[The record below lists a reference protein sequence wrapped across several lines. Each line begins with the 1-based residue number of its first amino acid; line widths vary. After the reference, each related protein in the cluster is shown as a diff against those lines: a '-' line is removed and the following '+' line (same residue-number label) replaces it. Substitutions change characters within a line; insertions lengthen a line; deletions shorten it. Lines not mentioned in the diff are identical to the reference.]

1 MAEAIALFL
10 KLNGNDIQG
19 ENSQTSLGRANS
31 IEVLSWSW
39 SGEAP
44 LATSGG
50 ASGRR
55 VMGEVKFVQ
64 RIDKSTPLLFKGFTN
79 NEVAQGTFKFF
90 RPNPSGDGTTEQYF
104 TFEGFS
110 GRVTSLNLW
119 QPDTLNPTTAQ
130 LPHLVQ
136 FTMFFSRVIQTYTNG
151 GITHEW
157 DSSGGG
163 A

>member
-1 MAEAIALFL
+1 MAETIALFL
-10 KLNGNDIQG
+10 KLNGSDIAG
-19 ENSQTSLGRANS
+19 ENTNTSLGRANS

-39 SGEAP
+39 SGEAVS
-44 LATSGG
+44 SGSG
-50 ASGRR
+50 LPAGRR

-79 NEVAQGTFKFF
+79 SEVAQGAFKFF
-90 RPNPSGDGTTEQYF
+90 RPNPTGDGTTQQYF
-104 TFEGFS
+104 TFEGFQ

-119 QPDTLNPTTAQ
+119 QPDTLNPPTSN
-130 LPHLVQ
+130 LPDLVQ
-136 FTMFFSRVIQTYTNG
+136 FTMFFNRVIQTYTNG

-157 DSSGGG
+157 EVSSS

>member
-1 MAEAIALFL
+1 MAESIALFL
-10 KLNGNDIQG
+10 KLNGSDIAG
-19 ENSQTSLGRANS
+19 ENRQTSPAHANS

-39 SGEAP
+39 SGDAP
-44 LATSGG
+44 ASSSGG

-64 RIDKSTPLLFKGFTN
+64 PIDKSTPLLFKAFTN
-79 NEVAQGTFKFF
+79 NEVAQGVFKFF
-90 RPNPSGDGTTEQYF
+90 RPNADGTEEQFF

-110 GRVTSLNLW
+110 GRVTSINPWL
-119 QPDTLNPTTAQ
+119 PDTINPATST
-130 LPHLVQ
+130 LPPLVQ
-136 FTMFFSRVIQTYTNG
+136 FTMYFNRVIQTYTNG

-157 DSSGGG
+157 DVGSN

>member
-1 MAEAIALFL
+1 MAESIALFL
-10 KLNGNDIQG
+10 KLNGSDIQG
-19 ENSQTSLGRANS
+19 ENSQSSLGRANS

-39 SGEAP
+39 SGDAP
-44 LATSGG
+44 LSTSGG
-50 ASGRR
+50 ALGRR

-79 NEVAQGTFKFF
+79 NEVAQGVFKFF
-90 RPNPSGDGTTEQYF
+90 RPNPIGDGTTEQFF

-110 GRVTSLNLW
+110 GRVTSLNPWL
-119 QPDTLNPTTAQ
+119 PDTINPATSVM
-130 LPHLVQ
+130 PPLVQ
-136 FTMFFSRVIQTYTNG
+136 FTMYFNRVIQTYTNG

-157 DSSGGG
+157 DVGSS